1 LSSNLFSQE
10 EKKLQVSDSIQ
21 SLHKSLFDPE
31 KSIEERIQLAKIAI
45 ELSEKHNDSLLLVS
59 GRFLAYQYLLSNQDE
74 NFLETTNKFLKLA
87 DRFNSKLEQAH
98 LSNFKG
104 YYFYSKQV
112 NDSAYY
118 YYSTAADIFEVEH
131 LDMFLSGVLLNL
143 SAIQRAEKDFIGSE
157 ESAIKAIEIL
167 KKAEKT
173 ETILDD
179 L

>member
-1 LSSNLFSQE
+1 MKSVFKFLWLLVFLSSNLFSQE

-87 DRFNSKLEQAH
+87 DRFNSKL
-98 LSNFKG
+98 
-104 YYFYSKQV
+104 
-112 NDSAYY
+112 
-118 YYSTAADIFEVEH
+118 
-131 LDMFLSGVLLNL
+131 
-143 SAIQRAEKDFIGSE
+143 
-157 ESAIKAIEIL
+157 
-167 KKAEKT
+167 
-173 ETILDD
+173 
-179 L
+179 